1 MVMLLSLDEP
11 HCPLDLDTV
20 SPTDAAQLARA
31 LSHTLQG
38 EVLSRSPW
46 EDLPLS
52 MRAQNIL
59 RLHRIDTIA
68 ELLRFT
74 PTRLC
79 ALRTCGQRT
88 VGEIR
93 TQLQQLGLDLK
104 PEPPTEA

>member
-11 HCPLDLDTV
+11 HCPLDFDTV
-20 SPTDAAQLARA
+20 SPAEAAQLARA

-38 EVLSRSPW
+38 EVLSRAPW
-46 EDLPLS
+46 HDLELS

-59 RLHRIDTIA
+59 RLHRIETIA

-79 ALRTCGQRT
+79 ALRTCGRRT
-88 VGEIR
+88 VDEIR
-93 TQLQQLGLDLK
+93 HQLQQLGLDLK
-104 PEPPTEA
+104 PEPATAA